1 MMDHNP
7 RMFGG
12 FYQVGQVITS
22 GPLLTVYS
30 AYNRYSSDVVGL
42 YVVELPPTVNEE
54 AAEGLL
60 QVFEQRRRV
69 QSPHVIHVYD
79 WGVDGASAYIATDPP
94 RGLTLRHVLDGE
106 NLELRRAL
114 DLARQMARGLVAFQE
129 QGMVNIDMRPQL
141 ITVDIVEEIYRAQ
154 LDDIGLRLFLKQLG
168 YASSQ
173 REGDIGYLDPRYAAP
188 ESIQNG
194 PIGTW
199 SDVYQ
204 LGLLIYETV
213 TGRLPFVG
221 RSAAETSVMQCSNP
235 VPPMAHFNPETP
247 QVVQDLVERALA
259 KNPAQRF
266 PDAAA
271 LLQALEGLSIAGK
284 APFSQENL
292 SLAPTEE
299 PLPTMAQIGWS
310 PANRIGGSTS
320 EIPVSPAKSE
330 GIIKDTFA
338 QSKSMAR
345 NGGEGGQGG
354 QSPGDEE
361 GTIHRISPTPIT
373 GGAPKASPFDK
384 DEEGVLAYL
393 YYEPEGGTPQRFAI
407 KSNYV
412 IVGRLDPKRGLTPE
426 IDLSAIDSEMTISRQ
441 HARIRYEK
449 TFFTIE
455 DLKSRNKTRLREQA
469 LPPLKPEVL
478 RHGDVVHF
486 GSVRMVFRVV
496 GL

>member
-1 MMDHNP
+1 MQQNP

-22 GPLLTVYS
+22 GPLLTLYS

-79 WGVDGASAYIATDPP
+79 WGVDGASVYIATDPP

-141 ITVDIVEEIYRAQ
+141 ITVDMLEESYRAQ
-154 LDDIGLRLFLKQLG
+154 LDDIGLRLLLKQLG

-194 PIGTW
+194 PIGAW

-221 RSAAETSVMQCSNP
+221 RTAAETSVMQCTNP
-235 VPPMAHFNPETP
+235 VPPMAHFNHETP
-247 QVVQDLVERALA
+247 QALQDLVERALA

-266 PDAAA
+266 ADAAA

-284 APFSQENL
+284 SPFSQENL
-292 SLAPTEE
+292 SLASTEE
-299 PLPTMAQIGWS
+299 PLPTMAEIGWL

-320 EIPVSPAKSE
+320 EIPAAPAKSE
-330 GIIKDTFA
+330 GIMKDTFA

-345 NGGEGGQGG
+345 NGGEGGQGT
-354 QSPGDEE
+354 QSPDDEE
-361 GTIHRISPTPIT
+361 GTIHRISPT
-373 GGAPKASPFDK
+373 
-384 DEEGVLAYL
+384 AYL

-412 IVGRLDPKRGLTPE
+412 IVGRVDPKSGVTPE
-426 IDLSAIDSEMTISRQ
+426 IDLSAIDREMTISRQ
-441 HARIRYEK
+441 HARIRYEQ

-455 DLKSRNKTRLREQA
+455 DLKSRNKTRLREQT

-486 GSVRMVFRVV
+486 GSVRMVFRVASPTDATIIK
-496 GL
+496 